1 MDDMQELSIHIKILY
16 YIVTR
21 TSIHF
26 ERRSTNTVVYAERSV
41 AVARYPPVIYCRA
54 IKTRV
59 AHPKICRFAINNIY
73 YQD

>member
-41 AVARYPPVIYCRA
+41 AVARYPPSYILSRHQNKSGA
-54 IKTRV
+54 S
-59 AHPKICRFAINNIY
+59 
-73 YQD
+73 QDM